1 VRFLVDA
8 QLPLRLARLLARAG
22 HDTLHTINL
31 TDGNR
36 TPDRDVAAR
45 ADADGRIV
53 VTKDRD
59 FRDGHLLAAIP
70 QRLLVVSTGNTAN
83 NVLLDMFEANLELI
97 VEAFEDADFVEIGPQ
112 ALIVHRRR
120 NVTGQT

>member
-1 VRFLVDA
+1 VKFLVDA

-31 TDGNR
+31 QDGNR
-36 TPDRDVAAR
+36 TPDREVAQR
-45 ADADGRIV
+45 ADSDGRIV

-59 FRDGHLLAAIP
+59 FRDSHLLSGSP
-70 QRLLVVSTGNTAN
+70 RRLLVVATGNTSN
-83 NVLLDMFEANLELI
+83 NALLDMVEANLELI
-97 VEAFEDADFVEIGPQ
+97 VDAFEDADFVEFGPQ

-120 NVTGQT
+120 EDPGPS